1 MGIFVMIIK
10 VSYADDSWFNRRYAN
25 ILDDNQKVFNHL
37 DATDVKKKVDH
48 NRLLIEE

>member
-48 NRLLIEE
+48 NQLLIEE